1 MIEANEE
8 TQHQQLCTFQLGE
21 MLFGVDV
28 AHVQEVLRY
37 QVMTPIPKTSSTVR
51 GLINLRGEIVTAIE
65 GREQLG
71 LPARGTKHLPMN
83 VVIRTEDGAAS
94 LLVDEIGDVVEV
106 DAADFEPPPE
116 RLDGLAQRLV
126 QGVYKLDGQ
135 LLLLFDTSAA
145 LGALVGT
152 T

>member
-65 GREQLG
+65 VREQLG
-71 LPARGTKHLPMN
+71 LPERDTKHLPMN

-94 LLVDEIGDVVEV
+94 LLVDEIGD
-106 DAADFEPPPE
+106 AAE
-116 RLDGLAQRLV
+116 RIQRWR
-126 QGVYKLDGQ
+126 
-135 LLLLFDTSAA
+135 
-145 LGALVGT
+145 T
-152 T
+152 TR

>member
-1 MIEANEE
+1 MNPAE
-8 TQHQQLCTFQLGE
+8 HPMDLRQLCTFQLGD

-28 AHVQEVLRY
+28 SHVQEVLRY
-37 QVMTPIPKTSSTVR
+37 QQMTPVPRTSDTVR

-65 GREQLG
+65 VRRQLQLPERES
-71 LPARGTKHLPMN
+71 GTLPMN

-106 DAADFEPPPE
+106 DEREFEPPPE
-116 RLDGLAQRLV
+116 RLTGYARDLV
-126 QGVYKLDGQ
+126 NGVYKLEDR

-145 LGALVGT
+145 LAALT
-152 T
+152 